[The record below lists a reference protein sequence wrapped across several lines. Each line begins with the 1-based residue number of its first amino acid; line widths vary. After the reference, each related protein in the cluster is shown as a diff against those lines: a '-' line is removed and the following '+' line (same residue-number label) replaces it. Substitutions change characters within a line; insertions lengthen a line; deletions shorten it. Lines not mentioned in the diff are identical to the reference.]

1 MNNTYNK
8 LLLDEIQA
16 IANLLAR
23 HIDNANLNVDNR
35 MSVTKYLEGA
45 INRLDAATITIK
57 DSSNNDFNK

>member
-8 LLLDEIQA
+8 LLLNEIQV

-45 INRLDAATITIK
+45 IDRLDAATITIK

>member
-23 HIDNANLNVDNR
+23 HIDNANLNVNNR
-35 MSVTKYLEGA
+35 MSVTKYLEVA
-45 INRLDAATITIK
+45 IDRLDAATITIK
-57 DSSNNDFNK
+57 YSSNNDFNK

>member
-45 INRLDAATITIK
+45 IDRLDAATITIK